1 MVAATSERIW
11 TARDLAAQEDDD
23 RRYEIIDGELIMAA
37 SPILRHQKISGRV
50 YNLAHPFVSTHGL
63 GEVYYAPIDVVIS
76 EHDVVQPD
84 LMFVRQDRL
93 HLFPS
98 DDVIREPPDLVVEIH
113 SPSTRRRD
121 LIQKAKLYAWFGVPE
136 YWQLYSDAPSFRLL
150 ALRGRQY
157 EEVPPV
163 AGQFHSIVIPGLV
176 IDPIPLFAHL
186 D

>member
-1 MVAATSERIW
+1 MSVVLDRVW
-11 TARDLAAQEDDD
+11 TAQELQAIEDDD
-23 RRYEIIDGELIMAA
+23 HQYEIIDGVLYMAA
-37 SPILRHQKISGRV
+37 APAKKHQRLSMRV
-50 YNLAHPFVSTHGL
+50 IRIVDPFVERHEL
-63 GEVYYAPIDVVIS
+63 GEVFHSPIDVVIG

-84 LMFVRQDRL
+84 LIFIRRDRL
-93 HLFPS
+93 HIYQPNG
-98 DDVIREPPDLVVEIH
+98 DVIGPPDLVVEIL

-136 YWQLYSDAPSFRLL
+136 YWQLNPDTPSFRLL
-150 ALRGRQY
+150 TLRGRQY